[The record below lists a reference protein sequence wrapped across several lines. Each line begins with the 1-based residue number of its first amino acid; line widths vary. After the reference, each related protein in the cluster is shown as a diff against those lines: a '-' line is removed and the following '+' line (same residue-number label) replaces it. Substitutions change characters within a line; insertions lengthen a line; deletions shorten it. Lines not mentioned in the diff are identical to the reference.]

1 MTKHLLFVSLLAG
14 LCAWGS
20 PTAGRAQASG
30 RRGTTYWY
38 SIQNDAVVQKTGAT
52 AKPLKDDV
60 RLPNGSVLKPL
71 DRLVVTASGEEV
83 SLGNDDMVTASGEI
97 IRVKAPAAPT
107 GPAPAPTPVVA
118 KVAPAKAAPAAASP
132 AKFAYVPPAP
142 VGGKLKGV
150 VELGASGF
158 NSFVVRIDPQRN
170 WKLEKAEFGNSLVLE
185 NMATDDDIRRG
196 LKAYIGKMLDYGVGG
211 RDIYFVVSSG
221 AATAEGT
228 KHIIDSLKALGYVVH
243 LVTPEQE
250 GTYGLKA
257 AVPPAY
263 ADKAF
268 MVDMGSANTKI
279 AWQAA
284 GKTTVASTYGS
295 KYYQQALPDSRVA
308 ADVADKAAQVPT
320 ARRATC
326 FIIGGV
332 PYELA
337 KTVRQGQEPF
347 TVLKAPADYAQAE
360 GAKLKAG
367 VTIYKA
373 LAESTGCQQFVFG
386 WDTNFTIGYLLAQP

>member
-1 MTKHLLFVSLLAG
+1 MTSRFLFAGLLAG
-14 LCAWGS
+14 LCAWGQ
-20 PTAGRAQASG
+20 PTPSRAQGGA
-30 RRGTTYWY
+30 RRGQTYWY
-38 SIQNDAVVQKTGAT
+38 SIQNNVVVQKTGAT

-60 RLPNGSVLKPL
+60 KLPNGSVLKPL
-71 DRLVVTASGEEV
+71 DRLVVTAGGEEV
-83 SLGNDDMVTASGEI
+83 SLGDDDMVTASGEI
-97 IRVKAPAAPT
+97 IRVKAPAAAT
-107 GPAPAPTPVVA
+107 ASPAPAHPKA
-118 KVAPAKAAPAAASP
+118 APAPPKAAPAAGASA
-132 AKFAYVPPAP
+132 AKFSYVPAAP

-158 NSFVVRIDPQRN
+158 NSFIVRIDPQRN

-196 LKAYIGKMLDYGVGG
+196 LKAYIAKMLDYGVSG

-228 KHIIDSLKALGYVVH
+228 KHIMESLKALGYVVH

-250 GTYGLKA
+250 GAYGLKA

-279 AWQAA
+279 AWQTV
-284 GKTTVASTYGS
+284 GKPTVASTYGS
-295 KYYQQALPDSRVA
+295 KYYQQALPDSKIA

-320 ARRATC
+320 ARRHTC

-332 PYELA
+332 PFELA
-337 KTVRQGQEPF
+337 KTGRQGQEQF
-347 TVLKAPADYAQAE
+347 TVLKAPADYAQVE

-367 VTIYKA
+367 VTIYRA
-373 LAESTGCQQFVFG
+373 LAEATGCQQFVFG
-386 WDTNFTIGYLLAQP
+386 WDTNFTIGYLLSQP